1 VVSQQQLLTV
11 WYLQVK
17 ILLIMTK
24 ANGINVKYAS
34 VSLSFVSGTAYSQEM
49 RQVLA
54 AIPLVLLAYVLQ
66 SALKHKC
73 DI

>member
-1 VVSQQQLLTV
+1 
-11 WYLQVK
+11 
-17 ILLIMTK
+17 MTK